1 MLPIHTT
8 PKVLCEIE
16 FIFGELNYDQSKK
29 TEITTGPTINSK
41 FIAKQL
47 IFQNSC
53 YQCQQSLKNK

>member
-29 TEITTGPTINSK
+29 TKITTGP
-41 FIAKQL
+41 L
-47 IFQNSC
+47 IQN
-53 YQCQQSLKNK
+53 L